1 MLTGGHVYINIEDI
15 SAFKWHFAMMIL
27 VKEKED
33 DFLFRYD
40 VDQHPEHL
48 KGKIRIDKSLFKEV
62 RKRGLWDN
70 LDIVPDDI
78 TDGLCD
84 NRIGLIAQCS
94 KPLNVYPELPEYDMW
109 SEIMIEKYFNEYMK
123 TGIMPAGVLIERE
136 QDQITS

>member
-1 MLTGGHVYINIEDI
+1 MNIEDI

-33 DFLFRYD
+33 DFLFGYD
-40 VDQHPEHL
+40 VDQHPDHL
-48 KGKIRIDKSLFKEV
+48 KGKIRIDKSLFEEV
-62 RKRGLWDN
+62 RKRGLWD
-70 LDIVPDDI
+70 DYI

-109 SEIMIEKYFNEYMK
+109 SEIMIDKYFNEYMK
-123 TGIMPAGVLIERE
+123 TGTMPTGVLIERE